1 IVTKEPRIVQA
12 FRRHPAFL
20 QVALVPF
27 LVQTFL
33 ALAHVHAHGG
43 LKEPA
48 QIEGAGTCSE
58 PSAAACGVPSPAD
71 DDAHCQLCAALHAAQ
86 AVVLAAAA
94 DVAPPVVAEATRPR
108 LGELSASPASRGV
121 PFQARGPPAS
131 AHS

>member
-1 IVTKEPRIVQA
+1 VQA
-12 FRRHPAFL
+12 FRRHAAFL
-20 QVALVPF
+20 QVALVAF
-27 LVQTFL
+27 LVQTFF
-33 ALAHVHAHGG
+33 ALAHVHAPGG

-58 PSAAACGVPSPAD
+58 PSTAACDVPIPAD

-86 AVVLAAAA
+86 AVVLPAAAG
-94 DVAPPVVAEATRPR
+94 VAPPVVGEATPPR
-108 LGELSASPASRGV
+108 LGELSASPASRGG